1 MGGMSVPFGLQP
13 TVKIVQAGDPVLR
26 SSTPEWDDSLERT
39 ELEALVELMR
49 STMHAAPGVGL
60 AAPQIGLSLRL
71 AVLEDLWPIDQE
83 TAAAKEREPLEF
95 MAAIDPRYEAVGA
108 RTATHFEGCLSVRGY
123 TASVERPADIL
134 ASWTDLEGVRH
145 ERELHGWQAR
155 IFQHETDH
163 LNGMLYLDKAEPRS
177 LCTEENFARLWSYE
191 EPETVREGLGF

>member
-1 MGGMSVPFGLQP
+1 MVGMSAPFGLQP
-13 TVKIVQAGDPVLR
+13 TVEIVQAGDPVLR
-26 SSTPEWDDSLERT
+26 ASAPAWDPSARREDLD
-39 ELEALVELMR
+39 ALVELMR
-49 STMHAAPGVGL
+49 STMLAAPGVGL

-71 AVLEDLWPIDQE
+71 AVLQDLWPIDEE

-95 MAAIDPRYEAVGA
+95 MVAVDPSYTPVGG

-134 ASWTDLEGVRH
+134 ASWSDLDGVRH

-163 LNGMLYLDKAEPRS
+163 LNGTLYVDKAATRS
-177 LCTEENFARLWSYE
+177 LCTEQNYSRFWSYE
-191 EPETVREGLGF
+191 PVSTVREGLGY

>member
-1 MGGMSVPFGLQP
+1 MSAPFGLQP
-13 TVKIVQAGDPVLR
+13 AARIVQAGDPVLR
-26 SSTPEWDDSLERT
+26 SSTPEWDASIDRAELRSL
-39 ELEALVELMR
+39 VDLMR

-71 AVLEDLWPIDQE
+71 AVLEDLWPIDQD

-95 MAAIDPRYEAVGA
+95 IAAIDPRYERIGA
-108 RTATHFEGCLSVRGY
+108 RTATHYEGCLSVRGY
-123 TASVERPADIL
+123 TAAVERPADIL
-134 ASWTDLEGVRH
+134 ASWTDLDGGRH

-163 LNGMLYLDKAEPRS
+163 LNGTLYLDKAIMRS
-177 LCTEENFARLWSYE
+177 LSTEENYSRLWSYE